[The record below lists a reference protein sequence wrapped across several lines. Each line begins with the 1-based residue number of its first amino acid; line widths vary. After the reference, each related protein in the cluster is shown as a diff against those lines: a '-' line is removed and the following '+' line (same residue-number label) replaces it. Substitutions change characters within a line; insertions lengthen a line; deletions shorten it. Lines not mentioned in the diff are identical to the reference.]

1 MSPIGLQSLATVL
14 CLLAIQALGFLS
26 ALAARRSDGA
36 TGRTACQWLFI
47 ACLGLV
53 GLSTAVLV
61 SMASGWWLASGTTL
75 SVMVL
80 TTTYD
85 CGVHSHLREW

>member
-1 MSPIGLQSLATVL
+1 MPRKDLGDRMSPIALESLGVIS
-14 CLLAIQALGFLS
+14 CLMAIQALGVLS
-26 ALAARRSDGA
+26 AVAARRSEGVA
-36 TGRTACQWLFI
+36 GRIAFQWLFI

-61 SMASGWWLASGTTL
+61 NAASGWWLASGTTL

-80 TTTYD
+80 TITYD
-85 CGVHSHLREW
+85 

>member
-1 MSPIGLQSLATVL
+1 MSPIVLESVAAVLGLV
-14 CLLAIQALGFLS
+14 AIQALGVLS
-26 ALAARRSDGA
+26 AFAARRSLGEA
-36 TGRTACQWLFI
+36 GGTAFQWLFL

-61 SMASGWWLASGTTL
+61 SAASGWWLASGTTF

-80 TTTYD
+80 TITHD
-85 CGVHSHLREW
+85 

>member
-1 MSPIGLQSLATVL
+1 MPAIGLESLAAVL
-14 CLLAIQALGFLS
+14 CLLAIQALGVLS
-26 ALAARRSDGA
+26 ALAARRSEDVA
-36 TGRTACQWLFI
+36 GRTAFQWLFI

-61 SMASGWWLASGTTL
+61 SAASGWWLASGTTL

-80 TTTYD
+80 TITYD
-85 CGVHSHLREW
+85 

>member
-1 MSPIGLQSLATVL
+1 MSPIGLESLASVL
-14 CLLAIQALGFLS
+14 CLLAIQALGVLS
-26 ALAARRSDGA
+26 AFAARRSA
-36 TGRTACQWLFI
+36 SVAGRIALQWLFL

-61 SMASGWWLASGTTL
+61 SAASGWWLSSGTTL

-80 TTTYD
+80 TITYD
-85 CGVHSHLREW
+85 